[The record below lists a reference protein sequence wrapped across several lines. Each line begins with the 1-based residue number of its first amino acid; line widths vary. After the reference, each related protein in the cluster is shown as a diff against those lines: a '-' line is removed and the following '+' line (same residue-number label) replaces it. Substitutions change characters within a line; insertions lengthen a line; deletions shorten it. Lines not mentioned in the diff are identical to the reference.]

1 MKKNY
6 QKPELKTVVVNTSRL
21 LNASDLTVNTI
32 GGGVFSS
39 TIGAGDGSG
48 NSAPRSRSGS
58 VWGDDEE

>member
-6 QKPELKTVVVNTSRL
+6 QKPEVKTVAVKTSRL
-21 LNASDLTVNTI
+21 LNASDATVNTI
-32 GGGVFSS
+32 GGGVFSN
-39 TIGAGDGSG
+39 TVGAGDGKG

>member
-6 QKPELKTVVVNTSRL
+6 QKPELKTVAVKTSRP
-21 LNASDLTVNTI
+21 LNASDQGVNTI

-39 TIGAGDGSG
+39 TIGAGNGKDG
-48 NSAPRSRSGS
+48 SAPRSRSGS